1 MDELS
6 VNLGM
11 LVQERA
17 IERTIHRYCRG
28 IDRMLPEVVRSCFHD
43 DAIDDHGGTPRG
55 RDEFVD
61 WVFGLLA
68 AYGSTMHLVGNL
80 MVDVHNDVGL
90 AETYGI
96 AFHRGRDDEPFEPHR
111 NLITGFRYV
120 DRFTQRDGRWA
131 IAHRV
136 ATTEWSRVDD
146 LEGRWA
152 FPDSMRRGTRDAS
165 DPIHWLVPEVTDR

>member
-28 IDRMLPEVVRSCFHD
+28 IDRLLPEVVRSCFHD

-61 WVFGLLA
+61 WVFGLLST
-68 AYGSTMHLVGNL
+68 YGSTMHLVGNL
-80 MVDVHNDVGL
+80 MVDVHNDVAL

-96 AFHRGRDDEPFEPHR
+96 AFHRAPDGEPFEARR
-111 NLITGFRYV
+111 NLVTGFRYV
-120 DRFTQRDGRWA
+120 DRFTKPDGRWA

-146 LEGRWA
+146 LEGRWS
-152 FPDSMRRGTRDAS
+152 FPDSMRRGARDSS

>member
-6 VNLGM
+6 VSLGM

-28 IDRMLPEVVRSCFHD
+28 IDRLLPEVVRSCFHD
-43 DAIDDHGGTPRG
+43 DGVDDHDGTPRR

-61 WVFGLLA
+61 WVFPLLA
-68 AYGSTMHLVGNL
+68 TYGSTMHLVGNL

-90 AETYGI
+90 AETYGV
-96 AFHRGRDDEPFEPHR
+96 AFHRGRDGEPFVAHR
-111 NLITGFRYV
+111 NLVTGFRYV
-120 DRFTQRDGRWA
+120 DRFTKRGGRWA

-152 FPDSMRRGTRDAS
+152 FPDTLRRGTRDAS

>member
-6 VNLGM
+6 ISLAM
-11 LVQERA
+11 LAQERA

-43 DAIDDHGGTPRG
+43 DAVDDHGGAARG
-55 RDEFVD
+55 RDEFVE
-61 WVFGLLA
+61 WVFGLLVS
-68 AYGSTMHLVGNL
+68 YESTMHLVGNL
-80 MVDVHNDVGL
+80 MVDVRGDVAL
-90 AETYGI
+90 AETYGV
-96 AFHRGRDDEPFEPHR
+96 AFHRGRAGEPFEPHR
-111 NLITGFRYV
+111 NLVTGFRYV

-146 LEGRWA
+146 LDGRWP
-152 FPDSMRRGTRDAS
+152 FPGHPAQGR
-165 DPIHWLVPEVTDR
+165 P